1 MKRKCIFLTRHSA
14 KKVKNDHFGFTFCKS
29 EVRVPFLKNEH
40 FKFYFLFHS
49 EFQFQEKWN
58 QKGIKNEAKNE

>member
-1 MKRKCIFLTRHSA
+1 MTI
-14 KKVKNDHFGFTFCKS
+14 FGFTFHKS

-49 EFQFQEKWN
+49 EFQFQENGTK
-58 QKGIKNEAKNE
+58 KESRMK